1 MRNPSGSTAVQLDQ
15 TQIVIRAR
23 SLAEIGDLA
32 LRVIH
37 RFPAATLLGGLLGAL
52 PWALAN
58 TALIGWLVWSEWWG
72 GLEDDDTVWQLARY
86 HFLLITLVI
95 LQAPIAGSL
104 TTIWIARAVFEPQVN
119 WRSAVADWRKRFWVI
134 LWSLGVIRGPLPLMV
149 ALGIG
154 WGQPFDSFR
163 ELILPLGLL
172 VWAGFLRGRRPF
184 LPEILL
190 LERCPYFS
198 KRPGVITARRR
209 NRALHDP
216 LAAELTARFLVV
228 SVVLLV
234 LAVGLELSLGWAQGV
249 LFGEWKTSLSMNLV
263 IYPLALWLVASLS
276 VLVRF
281 LGYLDSRI
289 RLEGWEVD
297 LAVRAEA
304 DRLAGGPESRAAA
317 HPRPP
322 VRGSET
328 RSMGSGGGVP
338 IAAAAGQSGIASVVL
353 VAILGA
359 VAGSLPG
366 QVVAQAPGRSTA
378 VGPLAVTVLDESAVD
393 VASEVGEVEAD
404 DDFPLVLPSSSEWYD
419 RESGELIPI
428 ELRRRDADAAN
439 RASGWDD
446 QPADWNFSLPN
457 WGFGDW
463 SFSPWFRVLGW
474 VLLIVASFGVG
485 ALLLFLFNRIEP
497 GGAAGRGARGS
508 DQEDWTANDQT
519 SGRLEQLP
527 AELRLQTLDLRGA
540 VERAMKEGRWD
551 QAILALFGHQL
562 ILLDR
567 RGWLRLARGKTNR
580 RYLQESASHSP
591 AGRDILTGTVD
602 AFEASYF
609 GRRPPTPER
618 FGELWRANLALEALA
633 RQMQEEAA

>member
-1 MRNPSGSTAVQLDQ
+1 
-15 TQIVIRAR
+15 
-23 SLAEIGDLA
+23 
-32 LRVIH
+32 
-37 RFPAATLLGGLLGAL
+37 
-52 PWALAN
+52 
-58 TALIGWLVWSEWWG
+58 
-72 GLEDDDTVWQLARY
+72 
-86 HFLLITLVI
+86 
-95 LQAPIAGSL
+95 
-104 TTIWIARAVFEPQVN
+104 
-119 WRSAVADWRKRFWVI
+119 
-134 LWSLGVIRGPLPLMV
+134 
-149 ALGIG
+149 
-154 WGQPFDSFR
+154 
-163 ELILPLGLL
+163 
-172 VWAGFLRGRRPF
+172 
-184 LPEILL
+184 
-190 LERCPYFS
+190 
-198 KRPGVITARRR
+198 
-209 NRALHDP
+209 
-216 LAAELTARFLVV
+216 
-228 SVVLLV
+228 
-234 LAVGLELSLGWAQGV
+234 
-249 LFGEWKTSLSMNLV
+249 
-263 IYPLALWLVASLS
+263 
-276 VLVRF
+276 
-281 LGYLDSRI
+281 
-289 RLEGWEVD
+289 
-297 LAVRAEA
+297 
-304 DRLAGGPESRAAA
+304 
-317 HPRPP
+317 
-322 VRGSET
+322 
-328 RSMGSGGGVP
+328 MGSGGGVP

-366 QVVAQAPGRSTA
+366 QVFAQAPGRSTA

-393 VASEVGEVEAD
+393 VASDLGEVEAD

-474 VLLIVASFGVG
+474 MLLIVASFGVG

-508 DQEDWTANDQT
+508 DQEDWTADDQT